1 MFSPFLN
8 MSEMV
13 KKLTIRNRLI
23 LSFILIS
30 VVPIVLM
37 GTLSYGFSKRAITHK
52 IARFAATDNGRTAT
66 ILDLKVKKYEDYSLQ
81 LFYDKEALNAI
92 AKYFDPQ
99 TSPIDLLNAIRVID
113 GIGNKLMSN
122 PEVNGVIF
130 ASLDGNRLNV
140 TGNERSF
147 VKPLLKTPYYKAIIR
162 ANGKAVWSVYSNNV
176 VMGRVINTTS
186 GKLCVFGVM
195 LKESSVNQMINPNL
209 DQDERKIKNTP
220 YSAIIDR
227 SGQILSS
234 PFHEHLGKSIF
245 SMTSKQKKWQAVL
258 NGGDDKLQ
266 FFDHLQGK
274 AVLISLNPVGNS
286 NWFTIG
292 IAPSRYL
299 YQDIVYLRLFAVI
312 IGLIISALAVGI
324 AFAIALSISKPLNE
338 VMRTMKMAENGDLT
352 VRTRINSRD
361 ELGQLSKSF
370 NSMMEQISELLKETK
385 KAIDE
390 VSNHSVVLRE
400 NSSRTLATSDQM
412 ANATNDIAGG
422 TLEQTVE
429 AEKTTQKMEELAKR
443 INIVVEKSNEVEHFS
458 ESAKD
463 LSYKSKGIISQLVE
477 KANLTDRIT
486 NEITQSINELSAS
499 AGKIG
504 DLTEVITN
512 ISEQTNLLAINAAI
526 EAARAGDKGLG
537 FAVVADE
544 VNKLADQSHQAA
556 LTIDNIIKVIQDK
569 SQLSQNT
576 AQQAHQI
583 VNDQFQAVQLT
594 QKALDDV
601 IDLMDSIVA
610 RVTEVNE
617 LIRKIGAVKDDT
629 LNSIIN
635 ISSISE
641 ETSAATEEVSAS
653 AQEQKVMAKEVE
665 DLAKELEAMANK
677 LVGVISVFRT

>member
-1 MFSPFLN
+1 
-8 MSEMV
+8 
-13 KKLTIRNRLI
+13 
-23 LSFILIS
+23 
-30 VVPIVLM
+30 M

>member
-1 MFSPFLN
+1 
-8 MSEMV
+8 
-13 KKLTIRNRLI
+13 
-23 LSFILIS
+23 
-30 VVPIVLM
+30 VV
-37 GTLSYGFSKRAITHK
+37 
-52 IARFAATDNGRTAT
+52 
-66 ILDLKVKKYEDYSLQ
+66 
-81 LFYDKEALNAI
+81 
-92 AKYFDPQ
+92 
-99 TSPIDLLNAIRVID
+99 
-113 GIGNKLMSN
+113 
-122 PEVNGVIF
+122 
-130 ASLDGNRLNV
+130 
-140 TGNERSF
+140 
-147 VKPLLKTPYYKAIIR
+147 
-162 ANGKAVWSVYSNNV
+162 
-176 VMGRVINTTS
+176 
-186 GKLCVFGVM
+186 
-195 LKESSVNQMINPNL
+195 
-209 DQDERKIKNTP
+209 
-220 YSAIIDR
+220 
-227 SGQILSS
+227 
-234 PFHEHLGKSIF
+234 
-245 SMTSKQKKWQAVL
+245 
-258 NGGDDKLQ
+258 
-266 FFDHLQGK
+266 
-274 AVLISLNPVGNS
+274 
-286 NWFTIG
+286 
-292 IAPSRYL
+292 
-299 YQDIVYLRLFAVI
+299 
-312 IGLIISALAVGI
+312 
-324 AFAIALSISKPLNE
+324 
-338 VMRTMKMAENGDLT
+338 
-352 VRTRINSRD
+352 
-361 ELGQLSKSF
+361 
-370 NSMMEQISELLKETK
+370 
-385 KAIDE
+385 
-390 VSNHSVVLRE
+390 
-400 NSSRTLATSDQM
+400 
-412 ANATNDIAGG
+412 
-422 TLEQTVE
+422 
-429 AEKTTQKMEELAKR
+429 
-443 INIVVEKSNEVEHFS
+443 KSNEVEHFS
-458 ESAKD
+458 YSAKD